1 MRLKNRHTGI
11 AKGTKAWI
19 IVPALLVLISGC
31 TLVGPDYIPP
41 KPDIKAE
48 WQLAEDPALLPDE
61 QLIVRWW
68 ELFNDPL
75 LNRFII
81 TASENNID
89 LLTAMARIEETRAR
103 LGIAS
108 QDILPTVDITGEI
121 TRTRGSENSVSGKY
135 VETIY
140 APGISAGWEIDLFGR
155 IRRSVESATAQ
166 YQASQEDR
174 NDVMITVYSHV
185 SLAYLDIR
193 TAQARLAAAQANIDS
208 QKEVLGLVR
217 SRFTHGLST
226 DLDIAQAE
234 RLLARA
240 EAEVPP
246 LNIDLSQAIN
256 NLAVLLG
263 QPPGSLYNLLMTP
276 KSIPLPPERAT
287 VGVPADLLRQRPD
300 IRRAEREL
308 AAQTALVGVATAD
321 LYPSFTLNGSLGF
334 ESISTSDLFNAGS
347 RVFSMGP
354 SLRWNIFS
362 RKRIQSQIKV
372 QDALT
377 RQRLLAYE
385 YAVLNGLREVEN
397 NLKAYIEDRVRLSA
411 LERSVDAAQ
420 RSVHLATELY
430 KKGLSDFQPVLDAQ
444 RDQFEYES
452 QLASAMGNASANF
465 VRLYAALGGGWDPEL
480 KSPVSNK
487 TTQENSNVPKI

>member
-1 MRLKNRHTGI
+1 MFTKQNHTYPNQGMAKQILKWVLLPI
-11 AKGTKAWI
+11 AIA
-19 IVPALLVLISGC
+19 LISGC
-31 TLVGPDYIPP
+31 SMVGPDYTPP
-41 KPDIKAE
+41 EKELITH
-48 WQLAEDPALLPDE
+48 WQLQDDPALLPDAK
-61 QLIVRWW
+61 LIVQWW

-75 LNRFII
+75 LDQLII
-81 TASENNID
+81 TASQNNID
-89 LLTAMARIEETRAR
+89 LLTAVARVDETRSR
-103 LGIAS
+103 LGIVSKDA
-108 QDILPTVDITGEI
+108 LPSVDIQADV
-121 TRTRGSENSVSGKY
+121 TRNRVSENSISGNY

-166 YQASQEDR
+166 YEASQEDR
-174 NDVMITVYSHV
+174 TDVMITIYSHV

-193 TAQARLAAAQANIDS
+193 TTQARLAAAHANIVS
-208 QKEVLGLVR
+208 QNEMLDLVR
-217 SRFTHGLST
+217 SRFTHGLAT

-246 LNIDLSQAIN
+246 LNIALSQAIN
-256 NLAVLLG
+256 NLSVLLG
-263 QPPGSLYNLLMTP
+263 QQPGSLHQMLVDSRP
-276 KSIPLPPERAT
+276 IPLPPERAT

-308 AAQTALVGVATAD
+308 AAQTAMIGVATAD

-334 ESISTSDLFNAGS
+334 ESINTSDLFDAGS
-347 RVFSMGP
+347 KVFSLGP

-362 RKRIQSQIKV
+362 RDRIRNQIKV

-385 YAVLNGLREVEN
+385 YAILNGLREVEN
-397 NLKAYIEDRVRLSA
+397 NLKAYIEDRVRLTA
-411 LERSVDAAQ
+411 LERSVDAAK
-420 RSVHLATELY
+420 RSVKLASDLY

-444 RDQFEYES
+444 RDQFNYEN
-452 QLASAMGNASANF
+452 QLASARGNASANF
-465 VRLYAALGGGWDPEL
+465 VRLYAALGGGWDPASAKYANL
-480 KSPVSNK
+480 QIKY
-487 TTQENSNVPKI
+487 